1 MSSTGEGLRD
11 RRRRETRRDIHAA
24 ALRLAR
30 EHGFDKITVDMI
42 SAEVGVSPRTFFNYF
57 PSKEDAVLLGPAQL
71 PPTLAE
77 EFVAAGAAP
86 PQDVLADLTRLL
98 VRDLT
103 ENPPER
109 EEMRGIF
116 ELAHSYP
123 AVLAA
128 MLARF
133 DGFQRSI
140 ADAVAERLGERPDDE
155 VPSLI
160 AALALA
166 AIRNGLERW
175 TRDEPPTDEDDSPVP
190 YVERSVELLRG
201 LLAA

>member
-1 MSSTGEGLRD
+1 
-11 RRRRETRRDIHAA
+11 
-24 ALRLAR
+24 
-30 EHGFDKITVDMI
+30 
-42 SAEVGVSPRTFFNYF
+42 
-57 PSKEDAVLLGPAQL
+57 L